1 MLKTGIITH
10 YLNSTNYGGNL
21 QAYALCVFLIK
32 HGFDAKQIA
41 YDRSFDNPA
50 PKSVVKRIKKL
61 IRNTLNNTKKI
72 PDKIKN
78 ARIHKNFEQRTKA
91 VLEFNRSIPHTDVY
105 TAETIA
111 SSNDA
116 FDVFIT
122 GSDQVWNPLAVCSAY
137 LLDFVDPD
145 KAYKMSY
152 AASISANELAPE
164 TTERYKNSLSSFS
177 AVSVRE
183 NQAVKILQPHIE
195 QKIEWVLDPT
205 LLLTKEDW
213 EKITPKTE
221 HSTPYMFC
229 YFLGDSAEQRKLAKE
244 YAQNHNLQIYTLP
257 YLMGEFRKCDK
268 KFGNKKLF
276 DVSPEDFIA
285 LIANSECVFTDSF
298 HAVVFSLIFKK
309 QFFVFDRIIKQ
320 SLGSRIKDLTDLFD
334 LGCRFCNTPEKF
346 SIDYIESVK
355 ETDYSKPFPEF
366 EKKKKVSEDYLL
378 SNLYKAK
385 EMKKSES

>member
-21 QAYALCVFLIK
+21 QAYALCTYLRN

-41 YDRSFDNPA
+41 YDRSLDNPA
-50 PKSVVKRIKKL
+50 PKSVVKRIKRFL
-61 IRNTLNNTKKI
+61 RRAQNNAKKI
-72 PDKIKN
+72 PAEIKN
-78 ARIHKNFEQRTKA
+78 ISIRKGLEQRTKA
-91 VLEFNRSIPHTDVY
+91 VLEFNKSIPHTKVY

-111 SSNDA
+111 SSVDE

-137 LLDFVDPD
+137 LLDFVNPD
-145 KAYKMSY
+145 KAFKMSY
-152 AASISANELAPE
+152 AASISANELPPE
-164 TTERYKNSLSSFS
+164 TTERYSNSLSSFS

-205 LLLTKEDW
+205 LLLTQEDW
-213 EKITPKTE
+213 KKIIPE
-221 HSTPYMFC
+221 HKSSTPYMFC
-229 YFLGDSAEQRKLAKE
+229 YFLGDSAEQRKLAEE
-244 YAQNHNLQIYTLP
+244 YARNHNLKIYTLP
-257 YLMGEFRKCDK
+257 YLMGKFRKCDK
-268 KFGNKKLF
+268 NFGDEKLF

-285 LIANSECVFTDSF
+285 LIANSECIFTDSF

-320 SLGSRIKDLTDLFD
+320 SLGSRIKDLTDLFG
-334 LGCRFCNTPEKF
+334 LGHRFCNTPEKF
-346 SIDYIESVK
+346 CIDYIESVK
-355 ETDYSKPFPEF
+355 ETDYSKPFSEF
-366 EKKKKVSEDYLL
+366 EKIKKTSEDYLL

-385 EMKKSES
+385 EMKKIEN